1 MPRLRGMSRT
11 NYQHLVTNP
20 AASTSHRI
28 KILKNV
34 VLIALGIILLR
45 LFFIQIIE
53 HNVWVA
59 KADEAHTLLE
69 TITAKRGEIYMMDED
84 EPVAVALNQTTY
96 QIIIDP
102 AVTEKEGIKRALET
116 YAKDYIAVNIDDIY
130 NTEGLRYSIVAKNV
144 PREAAD
150 KIAAENLGAIWFKK
164 NNQRVY
170 PEGDLASGL
179 LGFVNADGLGQ
190 YGVEGSLN
198 DSLSGKDGL
207 LKATADVNK
216 VALSIG
222 KDNVKIPAEDGKNVV
237 LSVDRGLQKGVE
249 EIAVDAIN
257 NTAATNASVLIMDP
271 NTGEVLT
278 MANLPNYNP
287 SDYGNVKDASAYIN
301 YTTEVPYE
309 PASICK
315 SFAFSAA
322 LNEGAMTADTTYFN
336 EGYTTVD
343 GWKIQNAEQRASIY
357 GTINM
362 KTALYW
368 SLNTGS
374 IQALRLLGGSA
385 SEITQQG
392 REKLYDYYYNKFRLG
407 QISGIELIEAEGF
420 IPDPNE
426 GWGRDSVYANMTFG
440 QNLGITMIQT
450 ATAFSAVVNGGYY
463 RTPFIIKGTMENGE
477 LVEKS
482 HTEAIEDKILS
493 DETSAAMRDM
503 LIYNRNYKVR
513 GGIDKPGYAI
523 GGKSGTAQ
531 VVRNGA
537 YDDTFAELIGSY
549 IGFVGPEG
557 ELPKYVIMVKMWGE
571 GQSIESGDAMNLFDK
586 ISNYAINYLKIPP
599 RA

>member
-1 MPRLRGMSRT
+1 M
-11 NYQHLVTNP
+11 VTNP